1 MKRRRGSILIFVLW
15 VLIIL
20 SILSISISY
29 RSSGDIKLAKYESEN
44 IKALYLA
51 RACIA
56 KMLVELNKDRN
67 NYDSLNEDWNKER
80 EIRLGGG
87 KVAYRAYDEA
97 ARFNINS
104 SNLNKK
110 QLIRLGP
117 NDDLCLRIMD
127 YKITKGAKGFEF
139 MEELFLVDGMT
150 RDIYAGIK
158 DYITI
163 YRGADPRININTADE
178 DVLRLLL
185 EDDLIVSKIIE
196 FRKGDDARIGT
207 VDDGVF
213 AEDNFRVIFENFGVA
228 PEAIVNYRPLFSVRS
243 GFFRISLDVSFSEG
257 KTRTRHFASVL
268 DRSGKIYYWRED

>member
-1 MKRRRGSILIFVLW
+1 MIKQKGGLLILALW

-20 SILSISISY
+20 SLLSIAVSY
-29 RSSGDIKLAKYESEN
+29 RASGDIKLAKYESEN

-67 NYDSLNEDWNKER
+67 NYDSLNEDWNRER
-80 EIRLGGG
+80 ELRLGGG
-87 KVAYRAYDEA
+87 KAAYRAYDEA

-110 QLIRLGP
+110 QLIRLGL
-117 NDDLCLRIMD
+117 NDDLCPRILD
-127 YKITKGAKGFEF
+127 YKITKGEKGFEF

-150 RDIYAGIK
+150 RDIYTRIK

-178 DVLRLLL
+178 DALRLALG
-185 EDDLIVSKIIE
+185 DDLIVSKIIE
-196 FRKGDDARIGT
+196 FRKGDDATTGT
-207 VDDGVF
+207 GDDGVF
-213 AEDNFRVIFENFGVA
+213 AEDNFRVIFENFGAA
-228 PEAIVNYRPLFSVRS
+228 PEAIINYRPLFSVRS
-243 GFFRISLDVSFSEG
+243 DFFRISLDVSFSEG
-257 KTRTRHFASVL
+257 ETRTRHFASVL
-268 DRSGKIYYWRED
+268 DRSGEIYYWRED

>member
-1 MKRRRGSILIFVLW
+1 MIKQKGSILILVLW

-20 SILSISISY
+20 SFLSIAISY
-29 RSSGDIKLAKYESEN
+29 RASGDIKLAKYESEN

-67 NYDSLNEDWNKER
+67 NYDSLNEDWNRER
-80 EIRLGGG
+80 EFRLGGG

-110 QLIRLGP
+110 QLIRSGP
-117 NDDLCLRIMD
+117 NDDLCLRILD
-127 YKITKGAKGFEF
+127 YRITKGEKGFEF

-150 RDIYAGIK
+150 RDIYTRIK

-178 DVLRLLL
+178 DVLRLALG
-185 EDDLIVSKIIE
+185 DDLIVSKIIE

-213 AEDNFRVIFENFGVA
+213 SEDHFRVIFENFGVA

-243 GFFRISLDVSFSEG
+243 DFFRISLDVSFSEG

>member
-1 MKRRRGSILIFVLW
+1 MIKQKGGILILVLW

-20 SILSISISY
+20 SLLSIAVSY
-29 RSSGDIKLAKYESEN
+29 RASGDIKLAKYESEN

-67 NYDSLNEDWNKER
+67 NYDSLNEDWNRER
-80 EIRLGGG
+80 EFRLGGG
-87 KVAYRAYDEA
+87 KAAYRAYDEA

-110 QLIRLGP
+110 QLIRLGL
-117 NDDLCLRIMD
+117 NDDLCLRFLD
-127 YKITKGAKGFEF
+127 YKITKGEKGFEF

-150 RDIYAGIK
+150 RDIYTRIK

-178 DVLRLLL
+178 DALRLALG
-185 EDDLIVSKIIE
+185 DDLIVSKIIE
-196 FRKGDDARIGT
+196 FRKGDDATTGT
-207 VDDGVF
+207 GDDGVF
-213 AEDNFRVIFENFGVA
+213 AEDNFRVIFENFGAA
-228 PEAIVNYRPLFSVRS
+228 PEAIINYRPLFSVRS
-243 GFFRISLDVSFSEG
+243 DFFRISLDVSFSEG
-257 KTRTRHFASVL
+257 ENRTRHFASVL